1 MKQSVIS
8 ISIQLN
14 VCCQESNIKLYFKV
28 YYEDI
33 LKDVF
38 KIDHMIIL
46 NKKKTLSLQMC
57 FDVKRSEVKNVN
69 I

>member
-14 VCCQESNIKLYFKV
+14 ICCQESNIKLYFKV

-46 NKKKTLSLQMC
+46 NKKKTLSLQTC
-57 FDVKRSEVKNVN
+57 FDVKRSEVKSVN
-69 I
+69 M